1 MTLDLSQ
8 IRADFPIL
16 SRQVN
21 GKPLVYLDNGASA
34 QKPQCVIDAVTT
46 AYSME
51 YANVHRGLHYL
62 SNLATDK
69 YEAVRGTIA
78 RFLNAGSEEEIVFTT
93 GTTEAINLV
102 SYAWAAPRFQPGD
115 EVVLSIMEHHANIVP
130 WHFLRERQGV
140 VLKWVDCDSNGDLE
154 PQAVINA
161 IGPRTKL
168 VAITHMSNVLGTV
181 VDVASICHAARA
193 RGVAT
198 LVDGSQSAVHMP
210 IDVQA
215 MGCDFFA
222 ITGHK
227 LYGPSGSGAI
237 FIRRDRMEE
246 MRPFL
251 GGGDMIREVGRDD
264 VTYNDAP
271 MKFEAGTPGI
281 VQQTGLGV
289 ALNYLMDIGMDT
301 IAAHERRLR
310 DYAQARLSG
319 LNWLNIQ
326 GNSATKGAIFSFTL
340 NGAAHAHDISTILDK
355 RGIAVRAG
363 THCAMPLM
371 AHMGV
376 GATCRAS
383 FAMYNTEAE
392 VDALISALEFCHEIF
407 G

>member
-1 MTLDLSQ
+1 MYDIAN

-34 QKPQCVIDAVTT
+34 QKPQVVIEAMNT
-46 AYSME
+46 AYSHE

-78 RFLNAGSEEEIVFTT
+78 RFLGAPSADEIVFTT

-140 VLKWVDCDSNGDLE
+140 VLKWVDVDANGDLD
-154 PQAVINA
+154 PQAVIDA

-181 VDVASICHAARA
+181 VDVKSICAGARA
-193 RGVAT
+193 RGVPV
-198 LVDGSQSAVHMP
+198 LVDGSQAAVHMAV
-210 IDVQA
+210 DVA
-215 MGCDFFA
+215 DLGCDFYA

-237 FIRRDRMEE
+237 FIRPERMAE

-251 GGGDMIREVGRDD
+251 GGGDMIREVTRDA
-264 VTYNDAP
+264 VTWNDPP

-281 VQQTGLGV
+281 VQQIGLGV
-289 ALNYLMDIGMDT
+289 ALDYMMGVGMDN
-301 IAAHERRLR
+301 IAAHEHQIR
-310 DYAQARLSG
+310 DYAHDRLKG
-319 LNWLNIQ
+319 LNWLNLQ

-340 NGAAHAHDISTILDK
+340 DGAAHAHDISTILDK

-371 AHMGV
+371 DHMGV

-383 FAMYNTEAE
+383 FAMYNTTEE
-392 VDALISALEFCHEIF
+392 VDALVSALELAHDLFA
-407 G
+407 

>member
-1 MTLDLSQ
+1 MLDVAR
-8 IRADFPIL
+8 IRDDFPIL
-16 SRQVN
+16 HRQVN

-34 QKPQCVIDAVTT
+34 QKPQVVIDAMTQ

-69 YEAVRGTIA
+69 YEAVRHTIA
-78 RFLNAGSEEEIVFTT
+78 RFLNAPSADQIVFTT

-115 EVVLSIMEHHANIVP
+115 EIVLSIMEHHANIVP

-140 VLKWVDCDSNGDLE
+140 VLKWVDVDANGDLDPE
-154 PQAVINA
+154 AVLTA
-161 IGPRTKL
+161 CGPRTKL
-168 VAITHMSNVLGTV
+168 IAVTHMSNVLGTV
-181 VDVASICHAARA
+181 VDVAAICKGARNL
-193 RGVAT
+193 GIPVM
-198 LVDGSQSAVHMP
+198 VDGSQAAVHLSV
-210 IDVQA
+210 DVAA
-215 MGCDFFA
+215 MGCDFYA

-237 FIRRDRMEE
+237 FIRPERMAE

-251 GGGDMIREVGRDD
+251 GGGDMIREVTRDA
-264 VTYNDAP
+264 VTWNDPP

-281 VQQTGLGV
+281 VQQIGLGV
-289 ALNYLMDIGMDT
+289 ALDYMMGLGLSN
-301 IAAHERRLR
+301 IAAHERGLR
-310 DYAQARLSG
+310 DYARDRLSG
-319 LNWLNIQ
+319 CNWLAVQ
-326 GNSATKGAIFSFTL
+326 GNSETKGAIFSFTL
-340 NGAAHAHDISTILDK
+340 DGAAHAHDISTVLDK

-371 AHMGV
+371 EHLGV

-383 FAMYNTEAE
+383 FGMYNTTDE
-392 VDALISALEFCHEIF
+392 VDTLISALEFCHELF
-407 G
+407 A